1 MPRHISVAID
11 KFKYK
16 LLYAAIFGGITS
28 MNTAQFTQLNGYSTL
43 FWGWGGEDDDMFN
56 RIRFANMKI
65 LRPPPTTAR
74 FKMIK
79 HDHESSNKPN
89 PKRFSL
95 LKNSLSRFEKISL
108 LSFKNCSRM
117 SEDGLNSLEYTVK
130 AFHKLPTHT
139 MIDVDLGSDGRPKA
153 KVTIQQLRPQT

>member
-1 MPRHISVAID
+1 
-11 KFKYK
+11 
-16 LLYAAIFGGITS
+16 
-28 MNTAQFTQLNGYSTL
+28 
-43 FWGWGGEDDDMFN
+43 
-56 RIRFANMKI
+56 MKI

-95 LKNSLSRFEKISL
+95 LKNSLSRSAQSFVF
-108 LSFKNCSRM
+108 LSIFSRM

-130 AFHKLPTHT
+130 AIHKLPTHT
-139 MIDVDLGSDGRPKA
+139 MIDVDLGNDGRPKA
-153 KVTIQQLRPQT
+153 KVTLQQLRPQT